1 MSNTCSP
8 LFLSLGKLFGLDN
21 KSSDEQEKDIENI
34 KKLVEENKE
43 AIEKIN
49 NEGKDAPKDITVWY
63 DGSKSITNK
72 PDKAPDNLSIDT
84 YSTYRPIYGSKESLD
99 SKKPLL
105 NSGIN
110 FFETYVANDFIKN
123 AKPGYTGIRCIFH
136 LNLGFKSVSGML
148 YGLDDGNGFWPA
160 PATVLTTISNKSV
173 YADPSI
179 NDDLL
184 PYNYI
189 RFKTYSDGSRSVHLS
204 VNEIGADDPLP
215 C

>member
-1 MSNTCSP
+1 MSKTCSP

-21 KSSDEQEKDIENI
+21 KSS
-34 KKLVEENKE
+34 

-49 NEGKDAPKDITVWY
+49 NEGKDDPKDVVVWY
-63 DGSKSITNK
+63 YGLKGGSTNK

-84 YSTYRPIYGSKESLD
+84 YSTYRPIYGSKD
-99 SKKPLL
+99 SNKPLL

-110 FFETYVANDFIKN
+110 FLEAYVANDFIKN

-136 LNLGFKSVSGML
+136 LNLGFKAVSGML

-160 PATVLTTISNKSV
+160 PATVLTTIANKSV

-179 NDDLL
+179 NDELL

-189 RFKTYSDGSRSVHLS
+189 RFNTYSDGWRSVHLS